1 MSQENFVEGNF
12 YHLNEWTW
20 FNDLLLLADSSS
32 ETIEFLQKSR
42 NVDVD
47 DVSDLNTFNLFNFN
61 LSILI

>member
-12 YHLNEWTW
+12 YHLNELTW
-20 FNDLLLLADSSS
+20 FDDLLLLADSSS